1 MPDFVESLTYI
12 TKYEFYFFALIHIR
26 YDNMVNFEQLD
37 TVENQIDIL
46 LKFYFHIDNCI
57 T

>member
-46 LKFYFHIDNCI
+46 LKFYFFI
-57 T
+57 